1 MTQAPDPIS
10 QNTGLTLVVVD
21 RAISWHGDLGSYNE
35 VQEILASRDLE
46 QLRELALT
54 AIWQLGTTLH
64 SHAPD
69 TVATVPYP
77 DTFAPVGHLSVAVST
92 KRATPEG
99 I

>member
-1 MTQAPDPIS
+1 MTDTIT
-10 QNTGLTLVVVD
+10 QNTALTLVVVD

-35 VQEILASRDLE
+35 IADILSSRDGE
-46 QLRELALT
+46 QLRELALA

-69 TVATVPYP
+69 TVATIPYP
-77 DTFAPVGHLSVAVST
+77 DTFAPDGTLTVAMST
-92 KRATPEG
+92 KRPAPEG